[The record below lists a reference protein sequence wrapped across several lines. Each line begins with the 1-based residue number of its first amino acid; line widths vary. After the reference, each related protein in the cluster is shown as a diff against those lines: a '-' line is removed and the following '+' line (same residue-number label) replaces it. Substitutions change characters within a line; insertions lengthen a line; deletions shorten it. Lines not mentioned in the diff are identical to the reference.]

1 MRAGTVVLAGL
12 LMWTIASAARSY
24 SRAPEQSSPPA
35 GAIFGTDTAVPAP
48 VRSALRGACF
58 DCHSN
63 ETRWPW
69 YAQVAPVSWW
79 IVSDVDEGRAELN
92 FSEWGALPAEKRERR
107 AGQVLD
113 EIESDAMPPKSYR
126 RLHGD
131 AAVSAAELL
140 LLRRWAEARD

>member
-1 MRAGTVVLAGL
+1 MNRNLSRIAFPAGLVLAGIQL
-12 LMWTIASAARSY
+12 W
-24 SRAPEQSSPPA
+24 PA
-35 GAIFGTDTAVPAP
+35 GRTNPPTTAGLDAP
-48 VRSALRGACF
+48 PEVASVLRRACF

-69 YAQVAPVSWW
+69 YARVAPVSWW

-92 FSEWGALPAEKRERR
+92 FSEWGALSAEKRERR

-131 AAVSAAELL
+131 AAVSAEELV